1 MTEEVRVSDVEPLL
15 RNHHNYDR
23 NETPTQREKT
33 ENSLTPEQALIHMIK
48 VMMGTGMLSL
58 PLAFKHSGLYLGL
71 FLLIVICFVCTY
83 CCRQLVH
90 SAKFVCTIKGLQKID
105 YANVM
110 RTAVELGPNWIKHRG
125 YAAKQL
131 VNINMFIAQ
140 IGFCCVYFVFMADN
154 LKQFFDETSTIQ
166 LSQATWIALLF
177 IPIMGL
183 CLIRHLKVLA
193 PLALAGN
200 FVYVFA
206 VGIVIS
212 YLFKNINPSWS
223 VPAIGDIR
231 DLPLFFGTVMF
242 AFEGICVILPI
253 ENQMSEPEH
262 FISYT
267 GVLNTSCALVLAV
280 YCTIGYFGYLTF
292 QDTILDTITLNLPNE
307 LFYQGIKILFVLCIM
322 VSFPLQFYVPI
333 ERIEKW
339 ITRKIAPEKQ
349 TMLIY
354 SARGCLVLFILS
366 LAELIP
372 HLALFIS
379 LVGSFAGTALALLFP
394 PVIEL
399 LVYYSQDRL
408 TSIVWIKNI
417 FLMSFGLLGF
427 VTGTYSSLKAIGQA
441 LFI

>member
-1 MTEEVRVSDVEPLL
+1 MTEEIRVTDAQPLL
-15 RNHHNYDR
+15 RNEYNYDST
-23 NETPTQREKT
+23 ETPSKREKT
-33 ENSLTPEQALIHMIK
+33 ENSLSPEQALIHMIK

-71 FLLIVICFVCTY
+71 FLLVLICFVCTY

-90 SAKFVCTIKGLQKID
+90 SARFVCTIKGLQKVD

-110 RTAVELGPNWIKHRG
+110 RVAVESGPSWIKHRG

-166 LSQATWIALLF
+166 LSQATWIGLLF
-177 IPIMGL
+177 IPVMGL
-183 CLIRHLKVLA
+183 CLIRQLKVLA
-193 PLALAGN
+193 PLALIGN
-200 FVYVFA
+200 FVYIVA
-206 VGIVIS
+206 VGVVIS
-212 YLFKNINPSWS
+212 YLFRNIKPSWE
-223 VPAIGDIR
+223 VPAIGHIV

-253 ENQMSEPEH
+253 ENQMDEPEH
-262 FISYT
+262 FISFT
-267 GVLNTSCALVLAV
+267 GVLNVSCTLVLCV
-280 YCTIGYFGYLTF
+280 YCTIGYFGYITF

-307 LFYQGIKILFVLCIM
+307 LFYQGIKILFVLCIL
-322 VSFPLQFYVPI
+322 VSFPLQFYVPM

-339 ITRKIAPEKQ
+339 ITRKISPEKQ
-349 TMLIY
+349 TMLVY
-354 SARGCLVLFILS
+354 GARLSLVLFILS

-394 PVIEL
+394 PIIEL
-399 LVYYSQDRL
+399 LIYHSQDRL
-408 TSIVWIKNI
+408 TSRIWIKNVA
-417 FLMSFGLLGF
+417 LMLFGLLGF
-427 VTGTYSSLKAIGQA
+427 TTGTYSSIKAIGKA
-441 LFI
+441 LFA

>member
-1 MTEEVRVSDVEPLL
+1 MTDEIRVSDVEPLL
-15 RNHHNYDR
+15 VNQYNYDR
-23 NETPTQREKT
+23 NETPARREKN

-58 PLAFKHSGLYLGL
+58 PLAFKHAGLYLGL
-71 FLLIVICFVCTY
+71 FLLIVICFVSTY
-83 CCRQLVH
+83 CCRQLIH
-90 SAKFVCTIKGLQKID
+90 SARFVCTIKGLQKID

-110 RTAVELGPNWIKHRG
+110 RATVELGPSWIRRRG

-131 VNINMFIAQ
+131 VNANMFIAQ

-154 LKQFFDETSTIQ
+154 LKQFFDETSTIH
-166 LSQATWIALLF
+166 LSQATWIGLLF

-200 FVYVFA
+200 FVYITA
-206 VGIVIS
+206 VAIVIS
-212 YLFKNINPSWS
+212 YLFRNINPSWS
-223 VPAIGDIR
+223 VPAIGNLR

-267 GVLNTSCALVLAV
+267 GVLNTACALVLAV

-292 QDTILDTITLNLPNE
+292 QDSVLDTITLNLPNE

-349 TMLIY
+349 TMFIY
-354 SARGCLVLFILS
+354 VSRGCLVLFIIS

-394 PVIEL
+394 PIIEL
-399 LVYYSQDRL
+399 LVCYSQDRL
-408 TSIVWIKNI
+408 TLLIWVKNI
-417 FLMSFGLLGF
+417 TLMSFGLLGF
-427 VTGTYSSLKAIGQA
+427 VTGTYSSVKAIGNA
-441 LFI
+441 LFG